1 MKTKIA
7 LLSILIASQLSL
19 FSQNDGVSGARSY
32 GMAGNSILLQDLWST
47 NNNPAGLGFQQ
58 NWAAGVSYEN
68 QFLQSELSNKTAV
81 IAFPVSSGAFGL
93 SVNQFGYSAFNE
105 NRIGISYGQQLGKNI
120 AMGLQINYLNTSI
133 AEGYGT
139 TSALSGNIGM
149 IAKLNEELS
158 LAAMVINPNKAK
170 LAEFTD
176 ERYPTLIKL
185 GLGYEFSDKVNL
197 MSEVAKD
204 VDFDANVKLGI
215 EYKAMKLIHF
225 RVGYATDPALSSFGF
240 GLHLDQFKID
250 FASGF
255 DSNFGFSPQV
265 SIHYSPSPKQ

>member
-1 MKTKIA
+1 MKKRIA
-7 LLSILIASQLSL
+7 LLFLLISTKAFV
-19 FSQNDGVSGARSY
+19 FSQNDGVSGARSF

-47 NNNPAGLGFQQ
+47 NNNPAGLGFQKE
-58 NWAAGVSYEN
+58 WAAGFSYEN
-68 QFLQSELSNKTAV
+68 QFLQSELSNKTALLAYP
-81 IAFPVSSGAFGL
+81 ISNGAFGL
-93 SVNQFGYSAFNE
+93 SVNQFGYSSFNE
-105 NRIGISYGQQLGKNI
+105 NRIGLSYGQQLGKNI
-120 AMGLQINYLNTSI
+120 SMGIQINYLNTSI

-139 TSALSGNIGM
+139 SSTVSGNIGIM
-149 IAKLNEELS
+149 AKLNKELS
-158 LAAMVINPNKAK
+158 FAAMVINPNKAK

-185 GLGYEFSDKVNL
+185 GLGYEFSEKVNL

-204 VDFDANVKLGI
+204 IDFNANVKVGI

-240 GLHLDQFKID
+240 GLNLDQFKVD

-255 DSNFGFSPQV
+255 DSNFGFSPQI
-265 SIHYSPSPKQ
+265 SIHYSPKTKQ